1 MADLYI
7 GIKRGLNGSKLSD
20 FTIGS
25 STTAAADIELRIADA
40 DDLAAPITRKDVQMA
55 LEAFERYM
63 IEGLT
68 TTTGFPVL

>member
-1 MADLYI
+1 MADLFI

-20 FTIGS
+20 FTIGA
-25 STTAAADIELRIADA
+25 STTAAADFELRIADA
-40 DDLAAPITRKDVQMA
+40 DDQGAAITHKDVTLA

-63 IEGLT
+63 VEGLR